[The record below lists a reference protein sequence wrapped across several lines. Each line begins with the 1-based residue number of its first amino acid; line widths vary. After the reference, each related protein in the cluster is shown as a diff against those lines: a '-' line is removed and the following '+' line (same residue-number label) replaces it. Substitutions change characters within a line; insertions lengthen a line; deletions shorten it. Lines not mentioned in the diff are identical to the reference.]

1 MIDYTIGYIKAHEF
15 SAGHRK
21 RLLQDRKC
29 GCFYCLK
36 IFAPKEISN
45 WIEDV
50 GGTAICP
57 YCGMIPSSGSIAGIP
72 SPENFWSRCANIGFE
87 RSQYQHMENFLCGHT
102 VLKSCPWETAIFRA
116 VVFVQHLGAANGK
129 KREEPF

>member
-1 MIDYTIGYIKAHEF
+1 MIDYTINYIKAHDF
-15 SAGHRK
+15 STGHRK

-36 IFAPKEISN
+36 IFAPKEIRN

-57 YCGMIPSSGSIAGIP
+57 YCGIDSVIGEHSGYPITR
-72 SPENFWSRCANIGFE
+72 EFGFE

>member
-1 MIDYTIGYIKAHEF
+1 MIDYTIDYIKAHDF
-15 SAGHRK
+15 STGHRK

-36 IFAPKEISN
+36 IFAPKE
-45 WIEDV
+45 
-50 GGTAICP
+50 
-57 YCGMIPSSGSIAGIP
+57 SIAGIP

>member
-1 MIDYTIGYIKAHEF
+1 MIDYTIDYIKAHDF
-15 SAGHRK
+15 STDHRK

-36 IFAPKEISN
+36 IFAPKEIRN

-57 YCGMIPSSGSIAGIP
+57 YCGIDSVIGEHSGYPITR
-72 SPENFWSRCANIGFE
+72 EFLEQMR
-87 RSQYQHMENFLCGHT
+87 QYWF
-102 VLKSCPWETAIFRA
+102 
-116 VVFVQHLGAANGK
+116 
-129 KREEPF
+129 

>member
-1 MIDYTIGYIKAHEF
+1 MIGYTIDYTKAHEF

-36 IFAPKEISN
+36 IFAPKEICS

-50 GGTAICP
+50 GGAERVSHHQRI
-57 YCGMIPSSGSIAGIP
+57 SGADAPILVLRDC
-72 SPENFWSRCANIGFE
+72 NTNIW
-87 RSQYQHMENFLCGHT
+87 
-102 VLKSCPWETAIFRA
+102 KIFYA
-116 VVFVQHLGAANGK
+116 VILS
-129 KREEPF
+129 

>member
-1 MIDYTIGYIKAHEF
+1 MIDYTIDYIKAHEF

-36 IFAPKEISN
+36 IFAPKEISS

-57 YCGMIPSSGSIAGIP
+57 
-72 SPENFWSRCANIGFE
+72 
-87 RSQYQHMENFLCGHT
+87 
-102 VLKSCPWETAIFRA
+102 
-116 VVFVQHLGAANGK
+116 
-129 KREEPF
+129 

>member
-1 MIDYTIGYIKAHEF
+1 MPEVHMIDYTIDYIKAHDF
-15 SAGHRK
+15 SIGHRK

-36 IFAPKEISN
+36 IFAPKEISS

-57 YCGMIPSSGSIAGIP
+57 YCGIDSVIGKHSGYPITR
-72 SPENFWSRCANIGFE
+72 EFLEQMR
-87 RSQYQHMENFLCGHT
+87 QYWF
-102 VLKSCPWETAIFRA
+102 
-116 VVFVQHLGAANGK
+116 
-129 KREEPF
+129 

>member
-1 MIDYTIGYIKAHEF
+1 MIDYTIDYIKAHEF

-29 GCFYCLK
+29 GCFYCLN
-36 IFAPKEISN
+36 IFAPKEIRR

-57 YCGMIPSSGSIAGIP
+57 YCGIDSVIGEHSGYPITR
-72 SPENFWSRCANIGFE
+72 EFLEQMR
-87 RSQYQHMENFLCGHT
+87 QYWF
-102 VLKSCPWETAIFRA
+102 
-116 VVFVQHLGAANGK
+116 
-129 KREEPF
+129 

>member
-1 MIDYTIGYIKAHEF
+1 MIDYTIDYIKAHEF

-36 IFAPKEISN
+36 IFAPKEISS

-57 YCGMIPSSGSIAGIP
+57 YCGIDSVIGEHRISGADAPILVLRDR
-72 SPENFWSRCANIGFE
+72 NTNIW
-87 RSQYQHMENFLCGHT
+87 
-102 VLKSCPWETAIFRA
+102 KIFYG
-116 VVFVQHLGAANGK
+116 VILS
-129 KREEPF
+129 

>member
-1 MIDYTIGYIKAHEF
+1 MIDYTIDYIKAHEF

-21 RLLQDRKC
+21 LLLQDRKC

-36 IFAPKEISN
+36 IFAPKEISS

-57 YCGMIPSSGSIAGIP
+57 YCGIDSVIGEHSGYPITR
-72 SPENFWSRCANIGFE
+72 EFLEQMR
-87 RSQYQHMENFLCGHT
+87 QYWF
-102 VLKSCPWETAIFRA
+102 
-116 VVFVQHLGAANGK
+116 
-129 KREEPF
+129 

>member
-1 MIDYTIGYIKAHEF
+1 MIDYTIDYIKAHEF
-15 SAGHRK
+15 STGHRK

-36 IFAPKEISN
+36 IFAPKEISS

-57 YCGMIPSSGSIAGIP
+57 YCGYPITREFLEQM
-72 SPENFWSRCANIGFE
+72 R
-87 RSQYQHMENFLCGHT
+87 QYWF
-102 VLKSCPWETAIFRA
+102 
-116 VVFVQHLGAANGK
+116 
-129 KREEPF
+129 